1 MSADTLRDLGVDRF
15 YGSPSEE
22 TLDIVAAAFK
32 RRPFTGLN
40 SNNSTSTVQT
50 ALALE
55 KCFRH
60 GSVEAPTSNEK
71 PTLEDSDG

>member
-15 YGSPSEE
+15 YGSPSKE

-40 SNNSTSTVQT
+40 SNNSTNTVQT

-60 GSVEAPTSNEK
+60 GSVDTPISNEK
-71 PTLEDSDG
+71 PTLEGSDG

>member
-32 RRPFTGLN
+32 RRSFTGLN
-40 SNNSTSTVQT
+40 SNNSTNTVQT

-55 KCFRH
+55 ECFSH
-60 GSVEAPTSNEK
+60 GSADEPTSNEK
-71 PTLEDSDG
+71 AALEGYDG